1 MEKSVASSTSVE
13 VQIVHAVKG
22 RVRLRLKSDDA
33 RELLPK
39 VVHYLGQ
46 QAGILKVQIKQNNS
60 LVVTFD
66 PDVMSIEQLTDSL
79 QSVGLIAIARETVP
93 QSTDQ
98 SQAIAYSRLLT
109 VIPPLVGLVIARSLQ
124 VSGWK
129 SILAYILAAGV
140 TREVIDQ
147 VTGESE
153 AESEKVEL
161 SSAKKISTTEV
172 GAEEISTLLTA
183 IKTDYEIVHQIPGR
197 MRLRIPRISRD
208 CNYARELKQSL
219 EQDKRITDIRLKIN
233 SSSVVILYDSEALAE
248 SHKEKAALNN
258 KKGNKVIQTV
268 DESESS
274 TMPDQKTNNQKPAP
288 ESEPNDTPTS
298 DDENSGEPI
307 SLTSETETRDT
318 VEAEE
323 ESTVPIVHE
332 ESEIEA
338 NQELTQQEIVTNANY
353 WSNFKSSILL
363 VMLEMMGNLQ
373 VQTAEI

>member
-1 MEKSVASSTSVE
+1 MEKSAASSTSVE
-13 VQIVHAVKG
+13 VQIVHAVRG

-39 VVHYLGQ
+39 VAHYLGQ
-46 QAGILKVQIKQNNS
+46 QAGILKVQIKQTNS

-79 QSVGLIAIARETVP
+79 QSVGSIARARETVP

-109 VIPPLVGLVIARSLQ
+109 VIPPVVGLAIARSLQ

-153 AESEKVEL
+153 VESEKVEL

-197 MRLRIPRISRD
+197 MRLRVPRISRD
-208 CNYARELKQSL
+208 CNYAQELKQSL

-258 KKGNKVIQTV
+258 RKGNKIIQTV

-274 TMPDQKTNNQKPAP
+274 TMPDQKTNNQKPTQ
-288 ESEPNDTPTS
+288 ESDPNDTPTS

-323 ESTVPIVHE
+323 ESTAPIANE

-353 WSNFKSSILL
+353 WSNFKSSMLL
-363 VMLEMMGNLQ
+363 AMLEMMGNLQ